1 MPPPGAAAGIAG
13 WCRDRLFSSPLN
25 IVLTVLVAWL
35 LFMTLPALIDWLF
48 LQADF
53 SATSAA
59 QCRAA
64 QGACWAFIA
73 AKHRLIL
80 FGLYPYDEQWRPLR
94 SEEHTSELQSLMR
107 ISYAVFCLKK
117 KKHDTPTTHN

>member
-73 AKHRLIL
+73 AKHRLIR
-80 FGLYPYDEQWRPLR
+80 FGLYSYDEQWRPFLAAGILFGVYVSR
-94 SEEHTSELQSLMR
+94 CLCRFWCRWEEGGVGKEGVS
-107 ISYAVFCLKK
+107 
-117 KKHDTPTTHN
+117 

>member
-1 MPPPGAAAGIAG
+1 MPPPVAAAGIAG

-48 LQADF
+48 
-53 SATSAA
+53 
-59 QCRAA
+59 
-64 QGACWAFIA
+64 
-73 AKHRLIL
+73 
-80 FGLYPYDEQWRPLR
+80 R

-107 ISYAVFCLKK
+107 ISYAVFFLKK
-117 KKHDTPTTHN
+117 KSKHIHIHHSITILKKNIKNQQYIKKNNTNKQYSKYQ